1 MGESNSS
8 LLSIDTP
15 PINPVIANRAERT
28 HRCPWNRRVSP
39 KTLSLRTS
47 PQAGAAIRPPPF
59 ADRFPFLVF
68 NFLSPQEKGAAAA
81 APQKL

>member
-8 LLSIDTP
+8 PLSIDTP
-15 PINPVIANRAERT
+15 
-28 HRCPWNRRVSP
+28 P

-47 PQAGAAIRPPPF
+47 PQAGAAIRPPPV